1 MSGRWRTGRKVGRTV
16 YLQTGPEPSD
26 SDLLIGLMDT
36 PELARTVVDAVNANV
51 LDRDLRVGELQEVAD
66 GLDRIA
72 GARQMNNRYD
82 VGWVDAH
89 RHLADLLRGRAARR
103 SALGETP

>member
-1 MSGRWRTGRKVGRTV
+1 MTGRWRTGRKVGRTI
-16 YLQTGPEPSD
+16 YIQTGPEPSD
-26 SDLLIGLMDT
+26 RDVLIGLMDT
-36 PELARTVVDAVNANV
+36 ADMARTVVDAVNVNV
-51 LDRDLRVGELQEVAD
+51 LDRDLRAGELQEVAD

-89 RHLADLLRGRAARR
+89 RQAADLLRGRAARR
-103 SALGETP
+103 SGEAR